1 MPKKSKKKKLTI
13 KKAHKY
19 FSAQCFNKT
28 WDYLDMPERTAEQ
41 DEEMLRSAM
50 ASHWHWTQRADY
62 GPVNESI
69 ANWQVSRVFALL
81 GQPDNARR
89 YGHRSLDALEGQ
101 ENLPFYQGYG
111 YEALARA
118 EAVAGNSVQMNVYL
132 KKARDAAVRVS
143 DEDSKQM
150 LLSDLETIV
159 YT

>member
-1 MPKKSKKKKLTI
+1 
-13 KKAHKY
+13 
-19 FSAQCFNKT
+19 
-28 WDYLDMPERTAEQ
+28 
-41 DEEMLRSAM
+41 
-50 ASHWHWTQRADY
+50 
-62 GPVNESI
+62 
-69 ANWQVSRVFALL
+69 VFALL

>member
-1 MPKKSKKKKLTI
+1 MAKKTKRKKLTI
-13 KKAHKY
+13 KKAHRY

-62 GPVNESI
+62 GPVSESI
-69 ANWQVSRVFALL
+69 ANWQVSRVFAVL
-81 GQPDNARR
+81 GQSDNAYR
-89 YGHRSLDALEGQ
+89 YGQRALDALEGQ

-118 EAVAGNSVQMNVYL
+118 EAVAGDAAQMNSYL
-132 KKARDAAVRVS
+132 ERARQAAAEVGN
-143 DEDSKQM
+143 DDSMKM
-150 LLSDLETIV
+150 LLSDLDTIRLV
-159 YT
+159 